1 MNSKT
6 NKKHNSHKKK
16 LAKKLY
22 TQFLRKRHFD
32 HFQNDIFVILN
43 FNFFIENE
51 YQKILKNYSIYKESQ
66 I

>member
-1 MNSKT
+1 MNFKT
-6 NKKHNSHKKK
+6 NKKHDSQKKDRGK
-16 LAKKLY
+16 MY

-32 HFQNDIFVILN
+32 KFQNYIFVILN

-51 YQKILKNYSIYKESQ
+51 YQKILKNHSIYKESQ